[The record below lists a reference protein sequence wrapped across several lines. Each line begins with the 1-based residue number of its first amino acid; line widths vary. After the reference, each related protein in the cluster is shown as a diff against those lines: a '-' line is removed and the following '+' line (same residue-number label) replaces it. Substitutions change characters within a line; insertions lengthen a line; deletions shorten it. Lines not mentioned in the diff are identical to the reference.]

1 MEARL
6 QTVHYGVKIDSW
18 ANIYKHVRLDR
29 RLIYLLRLLSRRE
42 VVRRFEKPK
51 LDGSKQWCYYKKCI
65 CIFIANNA
73 TYSVGLS
80 VEWWHI
86 VWALCV
92 EGVYWSPEREII
104 LWSCMKRN
112 WKPKIVRQEKVVFLT
127 FWT

>member
-51 LDGSKQWCYYKKCI
+51 LDGSKQWCYCKKFI

-80 VEWWHI
+80 VEH
-86 VWALCV
+86 VVTHCLGFVC
-92 EGVYWSPEREII
+92 ERSI
-104 LWSCMKRN
+104 LKSRERN
-112 WKPKIVRQEKVVFLT
+112 NTMILHEAQLKT
-127 FWT
+127 